1 MSHDSQREIPSQKR
15 RTVLK
20 TAGAAGLFAA
30 SPWTAGRVAAV
41 TGDTPLALEENK
53 WEDPLPR
60 PGVLTPVSR
69 SGGTD
74 HYEIEL
80 TEFDQTVLPSS
91 LGKDTTLWGYEGTYP
106 AATIEASPGRPVE
119 VEYSNNLPQ
128 DHLLGVDERVH
139 GADHSAPAVRTV
151 THLHGGVVA
160 PEDDGYPEAW
170 ISSGGRTA
178 ADIASVP
185 DSEVPYKN
193 PKEYPNDQKPGTLWY
208 HDHALGI
215 TRLNVYAGLAGFYLL
230 RDPMENALPNGQ
242 YEIPILLQDR
252 TFNDD
257 GSLFYPPGDEDDYEA
272 EFAGDIP
279 VVNGKVYPY
288 LEVEPR
294 SYRFRLL
301 NGSNNRTFNLRLFNE
316 DASTEEEGYADVPL
330 MQQIGVDLGFLDE
343 VVEVGPGGTVGPEG
357 PIESMLLSGAE
368 RADVIV
374 DFSGYEGTTFTVK
387 NNAEFPYAG
396 ENSGPDLDSIGEML
410 QIRVSDSTSNQ
421 GNKVNLDGFLKGINR
436 KHQEPETDP
445 SGIKRTFTLDSAVFT
460 IESGEF
466 AGDELDSHFLDL
478 SLWEDDAAIVNPTLG
493 TSEVWELYN
502 TTGDSHPIHLHLVDF
517 EVLERESFT
526 WDDEEGYQVDA
537 QAFIDGDLATRPD
550 IADFVTLSGT
560 PTAPNPNN
568 RFHKDTV
575 LVNPREVVRIE
586 PDFTGF
592 TGLYPWHCH
601 ILEHEDQEMMLP
613 YEVMPP
619 E

>member
-1 MSHDSQREIPSQKR
+1 MSDERKQSRYLNR

-20 TAGAAGLFAA
+20 AAGVAGLAAA
-30 SPWTAGRVAAV
+30 SPWTAGQVAAV
-41 TGDTPLALEENK
+41 TGNTPLALGDHK

-60 PGVLTPVSR
+60 PGVLTPASR
-69 SGGTD
+69 KGRTD
-74 HYEIEL
+74 RYEIEL
-80 TEFDQTVLPSS
+80 TEFTQTVLPSS
-91 LGKDTTLWGYEGTYP
+91 LEKDTTLWGYEGTYP
-106 AATIEASPGRPVE
+106 ASTIEARPGRPVE
-119 VEYSNNLPQ
+119 VEYVNNLPS
-128 DHLLGVDERVH
+128 DHLLSVDERVH
-139 GADHSAPAVRTV
+139 GAGQGAPAVRTV

-170 ISSGGRTA
+170 ISSGGQTA
-178 ADIASVP
+178 GDIESVP
-185 DSEVPYKN
+185 DSEVPYNN

-242 YEIPILLQDR
+242 YEIPILFQDR

-257 GSLFYPPGDEDDYEA
+257 GSLFYPPGDDDDYEA

-294 SYRFRLL
+294 PYRFRLL
-301 NGSNNRTFNLRLFNE
+301 NGSNNRTFNLRFYNE
-316 DASTEEEGYADVPL
+316 DTDSYSDVPL

-410 QIRVSDSTSNQ
+410 QIRVTDSTSNR
-421 GNKVNLDGFLKGINR
+421 GNNVNLDGFLNGINR
-436 KHQEPETDP
+436 KYQEPETNP
-445 SGIKRTFTLDSAVFT
+445 SGITRTFTLDSAVFT
-460 IESGEF
+460 VEEGDFE
-466 AGDELDSHFLDL
+466 GDELDSHFLDL
-478 SLWEDDAAIVNPTLG
+478 SLWEDDDAIVNPTLG

-526 WDDEEGYQVDA
+526 WDDEAGYQDAA
-537 QAFIDGDLATRPD
+537 QAFIDGETPTRPD
-550 IADFVTLSGT
+550 ISDYVTLSGA
-560 PTAPNPNN
+560 PTLPNPNN

-575 LVNPREVVRIE
+575 LVNPQEVIRIK
-586 PDFTGF
+586 PDFTGY

-613 YEVMPP
+613 YEVVSP

>member
-1 MSHDSQREIPSQKR
+1 MSDRRKQSRYLNR

-20 TAGAAGLFAA
+20 AGGAAGLAA
-30 SPWTAGRVAAV
+30 AAPWTTGRVEAV
-41 TGDTPLALEENK
+41 TGDTELPVEDHK

-60 PGVLTPVSR
+60 PGTLTPASR
-69 SGGTD
+69 KGQTD
-74 HYEIEL
+74 RYEIEL
-80 TEFDQTVLPSS
+80 TEFTQTVLPSS
-91 LGKDTTLWGYEGTYP
+91 LGKTTTLWGYEGTYP
-106 AATIEASPGRPVE
+106 AGTIEARPGRSVE
-119 VEYSNNLPQ
+119 VEYINNLPS
-128 DHLLGVDERVH
+128 DHLLSVDERVH
-139 GADHSAPAVRTV
+139 GAGQGAPAVRTV
-151 THLHGGVVA
+151 THLHGGVAA

-170 ISSGGRTA
+170 ISSGGQTA
-178 ADIASVP
+178 GDIASVP
-185 DSEVPYKN
+185 NSEVPYKN

-230 RDPMENALPNGQ
+230 RDPMENALPSEQ
-242 YEIPILLQDR
+242 YEIPVLFQDR
-252 TFNDD
+252 TFESNGD
-257 GSLFYPPGDEDDYEA
+257 LFYPPGDNDEYEA

-294 SYRFRLL
+294 SYRFRFL
-301 NGSNNRTFNLRLFNE
+301 NGSNNRTFNLRFYNE
-316 DASTEEEGYADVPL
+316 DTDSYSDVPL

-357 PIESMLLSGAE
+357 PIDSMLLSGAE
-368 RADVIV
+368 RADVVV

-410 QIRVSDSTSNQ
+410 QIRVTDSTSNR
-421 GNKVNLDGFLKGINR
+421 GNDVNLDGFLNGVNGKY
-436 KHQEPETDP
+436 QEPETNP
-445 SGIKRTFTLDSAVFT
+445 SGITRTFTLDSAVFT
-460 IESGEF
+460 VESGDFE
-466 AGDELDSHFLDL
+466 GDELDSHFLDL
-478 SLWEDDAAIVNPTLG
+478 ALWEDDDAIVNPTLG

-526 WDDEEGYQVDA
+526 WDDEAGYQDAA
-537 QAFIDGDLATRPD
+537 QAFIDGETTTRPD
-550 IADFVTLSGT
+550 ISNYVTPSEA
-560 PTAPNPNN
+560 PTLPNPNN

-575 LVNPREVVRIE
+575 LVNPQEVVRIR

-613 YEVMPP
+613 YEVVSP